1 MSTIPFVQVEGALA
15 LPHIRP
21 LARLPVSFGRE
32 WALTVPQF
40 SLRVE
45 LRALYAAFMRTMC
58 LSVETFNSVYRWDQ
72 HRKPVPRAAV
82 APAAVA
88 APVGQDSRSTVK
100 AQPAAATAMASAA
113 MPSTSRA
120 AASVTPESTP
130 PFAHRKL
137 AGGAIAIGGAALL
150 AWIIASHPNNSGPT
164 STSALRARTDA
175 HDNASDRLADARAE
189 HDRAAGSAAG
199 SAAVTPASLSKL
211 ADAKA
216 NDTSVR
222 EGKVT
227 AGTVESSAP
236 VAVVTPAAAVASVAS
251 APLAT
256 TAAPAP
262 VSIADKTTIA
272 AATVQP
278 APAPVTVPPAPAV
291 ERSTAASP
299 IALARTTT
307 AAATALAKPESATIS
322 ERKATEAGP
331 VVSASTRPDFRVR
344 IPAKNAVPAKL
355 IQRETSRTKHAG
367 TRTERRVE
375 ERSVVSR
382 RSVVHHDSHDFN
394 AYRHVAPLVTTQRT
408 NGGYSQAQSYSP
420 RQTGANPANEYAST
434 ATYANTYTA
443 PRPVSRTSTA
453 ADSTDWVNHVSQ
465 RRVTEVPDRFEK

>member
-1 MSTIPFVQVEGALA
+1 MSTIPFIQVEGALA

-113 MPSTSRA
+113 SPSTSRA

-137 AGGAIAIGGAALL
+137 TGGAIAIGGAALL

-164 STSALRARTDA
+164 STPALRAKTDA
-175 HDNASDRLADARAE
+175 HDNASDRLANSRAE
-189 HDRAAGSAAG
+189 HDRAAG

-236 VAVVTPAAAVASVAS
+236 AAVVTPAAAVASVAS

-262 VSIADKTTIA
+262 APVSIADKTTIA

-278 APAPVTVPPAPAV
+278 APAPVIAAPVPAV

-299 IALARTTT
+299 IALATTTT
-307 AAATALAKPESATIS
+307 AAATALAKPEPAAIS
-322 ERKATEAGP
+322 QRKATEAGP

-355 IQRETSRTKHAG
+355 IQHETSRTKHAV

-375 ERSVVSR
+375 ERSVASR
-382 RSVVHHDSHDFN
+382 RSVVHHDLHDFN
-394 AYRHVAPLVTTQRT
+394 AYRNVAPLVTTQRT

-443 PRPVSRTSTA
+443 PHPVSRTSAA